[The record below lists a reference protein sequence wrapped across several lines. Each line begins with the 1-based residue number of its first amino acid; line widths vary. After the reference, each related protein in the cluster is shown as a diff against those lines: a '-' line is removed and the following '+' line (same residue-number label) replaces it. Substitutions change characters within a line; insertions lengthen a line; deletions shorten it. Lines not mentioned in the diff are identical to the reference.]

1 MSAKIIDETQY
12 KKAKEILE
20 KVAKLP
26 PDIKTWGSKIRQEIL
41 SLCFN
46 WFGSYVLYVTYIIK
60 QVPIMQKISLIILNL
75 LLMLV

>member
-41 SLCFN
+41 SLCFKL
-46 WFGSYVLYVTYIIK
+46 FLVLTYIIK